1 MVYST
6 VSSYLEYEIVTKIEI
21 IHEIPLQFPA
31 VTFVNEKNPKA
42 NIKLDNIIISC
53 IFDNKACKENDF

>member
-31 VTFVNEKNPKA
+31 VTFSMKK
-42 NIKLDNIIISC
+42 IQKL
-53 IFDNKACKENDF
+53 